1 MASLNRVFLM
11 GNLTKDVELRYTP
24 SGMAVTDLR
33 LAVNERVKDGDSWTE
48 KAIFLDVT
56 VWGRQAETC
65 DQYLAKGSPVMVEG
79 RLQMDE
85 WTDKQDGGKRSRLK
99 VVANRVQFMGSPRDE
114 DGRSSRPEPRRD
126 APPAM
131 DDAPP
136 PDSGGGEDGLQDDD
150 NLPF

>member
-11 GNLTKDVELRYTP
+11 GNLTKDIELRYTP

-48 KAIFLDVT
+48 KAMFLDVT

-65 DQYLAKGSPVMVEG
+65 DQYLGKGSSVMVEG

-99 VVANRVQFMGSPRDE
+99 VVASRVQFMGSPREEGARSGPRQDT
-114 DGRSSRPEPRRD
+114 GRN
-126 APPAM
+126 APPA
-131 DDAPP
+131 DGP
-136 PDSGGGEDGLQDDD
+136 PDSDEPAPDLQDDD